1 MTLADELRAVPILAG
16 FTDAQVAELA
26 AAGTEVSYEPGA
38 HLFDEG
44 RPADDWWVLL
54 SGRIDLVRRIGHDE
68 AVMATMETAGQWAG
82 GFRAWDEHGIYMG
95 SARVLEPSRVF
106 RLTAPELARI
116 GEDWFPFAVHLL
128 RGLIGTARRIEHNA
142 RQREALVALG
152 TLAAGLA
159 HEINNPASAAVRS
172 VGALQQSS
180 DDVFA
185 SLQQLAGEGISA
197 SQFVALDEL
206 RRSIDVASAP
216 TGVALAD
223 LEESLLDWLGDHAV
237 DRDWVIAPALAAAGV
252 SPAWLDR
259 AASALPG
266 TALQAGLEWVAS
278 SVTTAVLIAEAQDA
292 TRRISD
298 LVSAVKSYSQLD
310 RAAVQDVRV
319 VDGLESTLIMLGHKL
334 RGGVT
339 VVRDYDDSV
348 PAVTANPGELNQV
361 WTNLVDNAVDAMD
374 GSGTL
379 TLRTHADEHHVVVEV
394 CDTGAGHDRR
404 GRRPRLRAVLH
415 DQGGREGDGPRPRH
429 LPADRRRAA
438 RRGHRRPVGAGAHG
452 RGGAPAPARS
462 DWLKATQAG
471 SAGHAHVQPHVRA
484 GEVAADV
491 DGRDELAREPQPVA
505 VVGRFGGWYDARE
518 GVDRQAAAVLDV
530 AHPHV
535 GLLVEVDEGGRRAVQ
550 EGVGQDLGDRDLEVV
565 DQPRVE
571 PVSES
576 MRAHRPP
583 APRRRTR
590 GSSRGSWRPRA
601 GGPRRPVRR
610 GASNGSREGGVGDHG
625 PSSRR
630 PSCARRAMSR
640 RSDRQ
645 RAGVVRAQ
653 QVDRLPGED
662 DVDRRLEPA
671 VVDQLGGAASRER
684 LLGDDARADVRGQ
697 RPRSRA
703 GRGRRS
709 TAGS

>member
-26 AAGTEVSYEPGA
+26 AAGTEESYEPGA

-319 VDGLESTLIMLGHKL
+319 VDGLESTLVMLGHKL

-394 CDTGAGHDRR
+394 CDTGAGMTD
-404 GRRPRLRAVLH
+404 
-415 DQGGREGDGPRPRH
+415 
-429 LPADRRRAA
+429 
-438 RRGHRRPVGAGAHG
+438 
-452 RGGAPAPARS
+452 
-462 DWLKATQAG
+462 
-471 SAGHAHVQPHVRA
+471 
-484 GEVAADV
+484 EVAAHAFEPFFTTKEVGKGTGLGLDISRRIVVERHGGAIDV
-491 DGRDELAREPQPVA
+491 RSEPGHTVVA
-505 VVGRFGGWYDARE
+505 VR
-518 GVDRQAAAVLDV
+518 L
-530 AHPHV
+530 P
-535 GLLVEVDEGGRRAVQ
+535 RRAPT
-550 EGVGQDLGDRDLEVV
+550 G
-565 DQPRVE
+565 
-571 PVSES
+571 
-576 MRAHRPP
+576 
-583 APRRRTR
+583 
-590 GSSRGSWRPRA
+590 
-601 GGPRRPVRR
+601 
-610 GASNGSREGGVGDHG
+610 
-625 PSSRR
+625 
-630 PSCARRAMSR
+630 
-640 RSDRQ
+640 
-645 RAGVVRAQ
+645 
-653 QVDRLPGED
+653 
-662 DVDRRLEPA
+662 
-671 VVDQLGGAASRER
+671 
-684 LLGDDARADVRGQ
+684 
-697 RPRSRA
+697 
-703 GRGRRS
+703 
-709 TAGS
+709 

>member
-1 MTLADELRAVPILAG
+1 MRLADELRAVPILAG

-26 AAGTEVSYEPGA
+26 AAGTEETYEPGA

-54 SGRIDLVRRIGHDE
+54 SGRIDLVRRIGHEE

-82 GFRAWDEHGIYMG
+82 GFRAWDEHGVYMG
-95 SARVLEPSRVF
+95 SARVSEPTRVF
-106 RLTAPELARI
+106 RLAAPELARV

-185 SLQQLAGEGISA
+185 SLQQLAAVGISA

-259 AASALPG
+259 AAAALPG
-266 TALQAGLEWVAS
+266 AALQAGLEWVAS
-278 SVTTAVLIAEAQDA
+278 SVTTAALIAEAQDA

-334 RGGVT
+334 REGVT

-348 PAVTANPGELNQV
+348 PTVTANPGELNQV

-374 GSGTL
+374 GVGTL
-379 TLRTHADEHHVVVEV
+379 TLRTRADEHHVVVEV
-394 CDTGAGHDRR
+394 CDTGAGM
-404 GRRPRLRAVLH
+404 
-415 DQGGREGDGPRPRH
+415 
-429 LPADRRRAA
+429 
-438 RRGHRRPVGAGAHG
+438 
-452 RGGAPAPARS
+452 S
-462 DWLKATQAG
+462 D
-471 SAGHAHVQPHVRA
+471 
-484 GEVAADV
+484 EVAAHAFEPFFTTKEVGKGTGLGLDISRRIVVERHGGAIDV
-491 DGRDELAREPQPVA
+491 RSEPGRTVVA
-505 VVGRFGGWYDARE
+505 VR
-518 GVDRQAAAVLDV
+518 L
-530 AHPHV
+530 
-535 GLLVEVDEGGRRAVQ
+535 
-550 EGVGQDLGDRDLEVV
+550 
-565 DQPRVE
+565 
-571 PVSES
+571 
-576 MRAHRPP
+576 
-583 APRRRTR
+583 
-590 GSSRGSWRPRA
+590 
-601 GGPRRPVRR
+601 PRRP
-610 GASNGSREGGVGDHG
+610 ASD
-625 PSSRR
+625 
-630 PSCARRAMSR
+630 
-640 RSDRQ
+640 
-645 RAGVVRAQ
+645 
-653 QVDRLPGED
+653 
-662 DVDRRLEPA
+662 
-671 VVDQLGGAASRER
+671 
-684 LLGDDARADVRGQ
+684 
-697 RPRSRA
+697 
-703 GRGRRS
+703 
-709 TAGS
+709 

>member
-1 MTLADELRAVPILAG
+1 MTLADELRAVSILAG

-26 AAGTEVSYEPGA
+26 AAGTEETYEPGA

-95 SARVLEPSRVF
+95 SARVLEASRVF

-319 VDGLESTLIMLGHKL
+319 VDGLESTLVMLGHKL

-379 TLRTHADEHHVVVEV
+379 TLRTYADEHHVVVEV
-394 CDTGAGHDRR
+394 CDTGAGMTD
-404 GRRPRLRAVLH
+404 
-415 DQGGREGDGPRPRH
+415 
-429 LPADRRRAA
+429 
-438 RRGHRRPVGAGAHG
+438 
-452 RGGAPAPARS
+452 
-462 DWLKATQAG
+462 
-471 SAGHAHVQPHVRA
+471 
-484 GEVAADV
+484 EVAAHAFEPFFTTKEVGKGTGLGLDISRRIVVERHGGAIDV
-491 DGRDELAREPQPVA
+491 RSEPGHTVVA
-505 VVGRFGGWYDARE
+505 VR
-518 GVDRQAAAVLDV
+518 L
-530 AHPHV
+530 P
-535 GLLVEVDEGGRRAVQ
+535 RRAPT
-550 EGVGQDLGDRDLEVV
+550 G
-565 DQPRVE
+565 
-571 PVSES
+571 
-576 MRAHRPP
+576 
-583 APRRRTR
+583 
-590 GSSRGSWRPRA
+590 
-601 GGPRRPVRR
+601 
-610 GASNGSREGGVGDHG
+610 
-625 PSSRR
+625 
-630 PSCARRAMSR
+630 
-640 RSDRQ
+640 
-645 RAGVVRAQ
+645 
-653 QVDRLPGED
+653 
-662 DVDRRLEPA
+662 
-671 VVDQLGGAASRER
+671 
-684 LLGDDARADVRGQ
+684 
-697 RPRSRA
+697 
-703 GRGRRS
+703 
-709 TAGS
+709 